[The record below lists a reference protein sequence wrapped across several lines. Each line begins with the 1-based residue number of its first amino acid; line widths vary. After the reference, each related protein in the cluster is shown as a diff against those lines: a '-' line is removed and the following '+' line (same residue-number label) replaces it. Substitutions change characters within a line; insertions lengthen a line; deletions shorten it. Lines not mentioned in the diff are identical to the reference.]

1 MYLSSSLH
9 KRFKIILEKNCGTRL
24 YIVLR
29 LYTMS
34 WSNSGFP
41 IYIQRK
47 QENFHL
53 CCAVSKSQKLNDN
66 RRRSLYC
73 CDPRLSKHQHSA
85 KDSGSILV
93 LASISCLYVYPSKND
108 LSSGL
113 VKVEENICKH
123 NEENTNLSRINSKK
137 FPIFVVKF
145 SFLKSKLGKF

>member
-41 IYIQRK
+41 IYNQRK

-73 CDPRLSKHQHSA
+73 DPRLSKHQHQA

-93 LASISCLYVYPSKND
+93 LASLFLVSMYIHQKND

-137 FPIFVVKF
+137 FPFFFFVNF
-145 SFLKSKLGKF
+145 PF